1 MHRTILLLGA
11 IASASAFSASRM
23 GLRSSPTA
31 RSVSRSG
38 ATCVKMDA
46 SLVIA
51 SAPGLVALGLSLA
64 NGMSCCAWVYLSLP
78 PSLFHFLSFSL
89 SPPTP
94 LSFSLSLSLLLRE
107 HPNPFALTV
116 PLTHV
121 STGNKMGGAAVQ
133 LPPPVSASPSV
144 TPADVLATARV
155 RVCCCLVEPRI
166 VLTCKCPTCMSTL
179 RPSDYISHACFA
191 D

>member
-51 SAPGLVALGLSLA
+51 SAPGLVAMGLSLA

-94 LSFSLSLSLLLRE
+94 LSFSLSLSTTQILGIITDELIPRCE
-107 HPNPFALTV
+107 GSENSAEGKVFYY
-116 PLTHV
+116 
-121 STGNKMGGAAVQ
+121 KMQG
-133 LPPPVSASPSV
+133 
-144 TPADVLATARV
+144 
-155 RVCCCLVEPRI
+155 
-166 VLTCKCPTCMSTL
+166 
-179 RPSDYISHACFA
+179 DYHR
-191 D
+191 